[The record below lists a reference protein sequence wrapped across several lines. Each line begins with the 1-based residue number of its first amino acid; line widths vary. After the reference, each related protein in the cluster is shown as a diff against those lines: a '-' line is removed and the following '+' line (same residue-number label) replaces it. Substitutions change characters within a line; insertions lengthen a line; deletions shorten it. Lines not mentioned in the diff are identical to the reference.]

1 VYVYHYISV
10 KINTKKKAPYF
21 TGSMLRGAFGHA
33 LKKVTC
39 INPTY
44 KCEGCFAAENCVY
57 YQFYEKE
64 TLQPKFRFDIT
75 LESDTFDFGFYL
87 FGDACTQLPYV
98 LSSLE
103 MALGQNGLGKD
114 RTRFTDITMEVDG
127 LTVYENHAFLPHIT
141 SVPQKLTP
149 SIYTPNIKV
158 KLLTP
163 LRIKQDNKIAHDSVA
178 LKNIIRSV
186 YQRKQQIFENEQVH
200 SLPHKPTFTTAI
212 ELLENKKLYRRS
224 DRQGRKIVMDGVLGE
239 FAVIGLDE
247 ESFHLLKLGEILGA
261 GKQTTFGLGKLKV
274 EEIKS

>member
-1 VYVYHYISV
+1 MYAYHTISV
-10 KINTKKKAPYF
+10 KINTDKHPPYF

-114 RTRFTDITMEVDG
+114 RTRFTDITMLVDDAI
-127 LTVYENHAFLPHIT
+127 VYENQAFLPHIPST
-141 SVPQKLTP
+141 PQTF
-149 SIYTPNIKV
+149 SRADYTPNLKV

-163 LRIKQDNKIAHDSVA
+163 LRIKQDNQIAHNDVA
-178 LKNIIRSV
+178 FKNIIRSI
-186 YQRKQQIFENEQVH
+186 YQRKQQIFHNEQVH
-200 SLPHKPTFTTAI
+200 SLPYKTSMTTVI
-212 ELLENKKLYRRS
+212 KLLENKKLYRKS
-224 DRQGRKIVMDGVLGE
+224 DRQGRKIVMDGLLGE

-247 ESFHLLKLGEILGA
+247 DSFHLLKLGELIGA